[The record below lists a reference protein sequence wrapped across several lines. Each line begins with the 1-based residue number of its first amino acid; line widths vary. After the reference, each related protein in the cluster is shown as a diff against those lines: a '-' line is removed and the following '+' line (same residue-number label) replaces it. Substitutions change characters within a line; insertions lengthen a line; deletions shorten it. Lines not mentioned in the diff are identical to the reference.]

1 MTMDDVAPA
10 APPAPSPAAGRR
22 RGAPTIRQ
30 VAALAGVSRATASR
44 VINGGHLVS
53 EEARKAVEKAI
64 AELNFTPNPVARSL
78 ATRRTGSVALVL
90 PEPNRRLLSDPF
102 FAGIVDGLSMALEE
116 EDLQMVLLVARDAA
130 SARKAAHY
138 VTTGH
143 VDGAV
148 VASHHRDDGLNRAL
162 VDSGLPTVFIGR
174 PLDVAVAHY
183 VDTDNTRGARL
194 ATEHLVARGCRRIG
208 HISGPLDMT
217 AGLDRYTGWKTAL
230 AEAGMPDDAV
240 EHGDFTAR
248 SGAEAMIRLLDRVPD
263 LDGVFVANDLMAS
276 GALLQLAARGVTVP
290 DDIAVFGFDDIGVAE
305 STDPPLSTVAQPLT
319 SMAGRAGTLLASL
332 LRGEPVAPG
341 PVLYE
346 PRITLRES
354 A

>member
-1 MTMDDVAPA
+1 METLDGDA
-10 APPAPSPAAGRR
+10 APGLPARR

-44 VINGGHLVS
+44 AINGGHLVS
-53 EEARKAVEKAI
+53 PESRKAVEAAI
-64 AELNFTPNPVARSL
+64 AELNFVPNPVARSL

-102 FAGIVDGLSMALEE
+102 FAGIVDGLSMALED

-162 VDSGLPTVFIGR
+162 VTSGLPTVFIGR
-174 PLDVAVAHY
+174 PLDVTAAHY
-183 VDTDNTRGARL
+183 VDTDNAGGARL
-194 ATEHLVARGCRRIG
+194 ATEHLVTRGCRRIG
-208 HISGPLDMT
+208 TIAGPGDMT
-217 AGLDRYTGWKTAL
+217 AGLDRLVGWREAL
-230 AEAGMPDDAV
+230 AAAGLPDDAV
-240 EHGDFTAR
+240 EYGDFTAR
-248 SGAEAMIRLLDRVPD
+248 SGADAMARLLDRAPD
-263 LDGVFVANDLMAS
+263 LDAVFVANDLMAS
-276 GALLQLAARGVTVP
+276 GALLQISTRGLSVP
-290 DDIAVFGFDDIGVAE
+290 GDVAVFGFDDIGVAE
-305 STDPPLSTVAQPLT
+305 STDPPLSTVVQPLT
-319 SMAGRAGTLLASL
+319 QMAGRAGTLLAGL
-332 LRGEPVAPG
+332 LRGETPPED
-341 PVLYE
+341 PVLFS
-346 PRITLRES
+346 PRLVLRES